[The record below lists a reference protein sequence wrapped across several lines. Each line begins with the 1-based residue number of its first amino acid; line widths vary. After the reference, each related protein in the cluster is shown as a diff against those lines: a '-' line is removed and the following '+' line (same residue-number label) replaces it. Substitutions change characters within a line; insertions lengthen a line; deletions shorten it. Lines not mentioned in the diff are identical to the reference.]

1 MTKVSQKLP
10 KTIFSQFFA
19 QKQKYPPWFY
29 ENDEI
34 WGFCGFKVVYMV
46 ENYHPIHKKIF
57 FTTLQHHISSKK
69 ILVDLGTLLKKI
81 FKKNLHI
88 PKSWELE

>member
-10 KTIFSQFFA
+10 KKVFSQFFA

-29 ENDEI
+29 EKHEI
-34 WGFCGFKVVYMV
+34 WGFCGFKVVYRAKLQPSSII
-46 ENYHPIHKKIF
+46 EIF

-69 ILVDLGTLLKKI
+69 IFGDPGTLLEKT
-81 FKKNLHI
+81 FKKNKHLH
-88 PKSWELE
+88 KSQELK